1 MCYNKRK
8 RKEMLLMKKVSI
20 EMYKL
25 YLTEYLVKEHNVS
38 EIEAQHIIS
47 KSVINKM
54 LKTSP
59 EFIMHYSI
67 EDNAEEIWNEH
78 MGIPIEM

>member
-1 MCYNKRK
+1 
-8 RKEMLLMKKVSI
+8 MKKLSV

-25 YLTEYLVKEHNVS
+25 YLTEYLVKEHNLS
-38 EIEAQHIIS
+38 ELQAQHIIA
-47 KSVINKM
+47 KSTINKM
-54 LKTSP
+54 LKT
-59 EFIMHYSI
+59 SI